1 MARLVHILSTY
12 YNTPTPHTDQSIL
25 SSHMVA
31 LCHNRT
37 AGVEM
42 CMDTFAFLLFSSHT
56 LHDPPFPG
64 HLYRYISWALRMDA
78 TIYNSTVY
86 MFKEVE
92 NIILRCAPVEMYVA
106 VDLRV
111 AKHMFQC
118 IVRNGVIRSY
128 ININAKTIN
137 PQTFQYLWVEFVVE
151 VFQLLHQIPF
161 HRNACIS

>member
-1 MARLVHILSTY
+1 
-12 YNTPTPHTDQSIL
+12 
-25 SSHMVA
+25 
-31 LCHNRT
+31 
-37 AGVEM
+37 M
-42 CMDTFAFLLFSSHT
+42 CMETFAFLLFSLYI
-56 LHDPPFPG
+56 LHDPFPG
-64 HLYRYISWALRMDA
+64 HLYDYMLWALLMDA

-86 MFKEVE
+86 MFMELE

-111 AKHMFQC
+111 AKHVFQC

-137 PQTFQYLWVEFVVE
+137 PQTLQYLLVEFDAE

-161 HRNACIS
+161 HRIACIS